1 MSFYETYDRDY
12 TGVKEQNQK
21 NRFRQRREYRFFRCP
36 QCSVTTRVPRGK
48 GKIRIIC
55 PRCGNSFVRRT

>member
-21 NRFRQRREYRFFRCP
+21 NRKESESKTPQERQRER
-36 QCSVTTRVPRGK
+36 
-48 GKIRIIC
+48 
-55 PRCGNSFVRRT
+55 